1 MTMGRRL
8 IWAIAVAVETTG
20 CDLSTKYW
28 AIQTTAR
35 GPRPLIGGLLDLVH
49 AENPGMA
56 FSLMHDWP
64 AGVRTYFLTAATLCT
79 LVLAFVS
86 FGRRHLSIAGTLG
99 LGLVLGGALGNL
111 LDRLRGGTVTDFL
124 YVHRGAFS
132 WPVFN
137 VADIAVSCGAV
148 LLLFVGWDWRR
159 SRVALGVP
167 RRPS

>member
-1 MTMGRRL
+1 MNRARL
-8 IWAIAVAVETTG
+8 IWGIAVALGTTS

-28 AIQTTAR
+28 AIQSTAH
-35 GPRPLIGGLLDLVH
+35 GPRPLIRGLLDLVH

-64 AGVRTYFLTAATLCT
+64 AGVRAVLLTAAPLVTL
-79 LVLAFVS
+79 LIAILA
-86 FGRRHLSIAGTLG
+86 FGRRRLSPAGTLG
-99 LGLVLGGALGNL
+99 LALVLGGALGNL
-111 LDRLRGGTVTDFL
+111 VDRLRGGTVTDFL

-148 LLLFVGWDWRR
+148 LLLFVGRDWER
-159 SRVALGVP
+159 SRVALGVS
-167 RRPS
+167 RRSS